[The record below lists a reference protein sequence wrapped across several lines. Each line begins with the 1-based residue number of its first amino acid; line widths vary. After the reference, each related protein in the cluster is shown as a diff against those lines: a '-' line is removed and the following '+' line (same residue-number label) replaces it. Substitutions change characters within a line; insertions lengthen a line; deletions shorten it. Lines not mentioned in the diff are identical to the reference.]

1 MQPKCEMLFAH
12 HQRIEA
18 PWGDTAFG
26 DAERNVMTTGMLG
39 GPNAVPDRHSAECA
53 RPEYYENC

>member
-1 MQPKCEMLFAH
+1 MLFAH